1 MKINCPS
8 CGDLLDV
15 PDEQTNR
22 MGRCLSCN
30 AKFFIPNST
39 ELETSR
45 HLIDSNRR
53 NEDNVRSSKES
64 RQGTGDELLTTDSC
78 GFLVKSLPALF
89 FISLGLFIGLLFGYY
104 IGKNIGINVTSPNN
118 GIMKIDDS
126 PIINLNG
133 ESDDPFGID

>member
-45 HLIDSNRR
+45 QVT
-53 NEDNVRSSKES
+53 EDK
-64 RQGTGDELLTTDSC
+64 LLTTDSC

-104 IGKNIGINVTSPNN
+104 IGKNIGINVMSPNN
-118 GIMKIDDS
+118 GIMKFDES